1 MPANTSL
8 LGHAA
13 HWWTHVRVPSPPG
26 EARGWVR
33 RHSRVPKIL
42 SHAFFGATP
51 TVYVDAK
58 RNWPGPQHS
67 AEGLVESALT
77 RCNASLA
84 AFSHPRFHLEPC
96 EAEPTL
102 AEFDAI
108 QPHQTW
114 RLDELQAQAAAYR
127 ADASYLLAEQLGRNR
142 MIDGSIIIRRGTRW
156 LAAFEVEWF
165 RQYLRGADRD
175 QPAFAFAFNRQ
186 VLVKHDYAV
195 DAQCSPS
202 NPRAQV
208 HVMRYNP
215 ALPEPAWASVA
226 AAPWAFFQCMD
237 GSGSFCAAGT
247 CAIERIADHGW
258 LGARHALAVAGLGVL
273 IVLWYVKRTL

>member
-1 MPANTSL
+1 M
-8 LGHAA
+8 
-13 HWWTHVRVPSPPG
+13 
-26 EARGWVR
+26 
-33 RHSRVPKIL
+33 PKIL

-58 RNWPGPQHS
+58 RDTPGLA
-67 AEGLVESALT
+67 AEGLVESALA
-77 RCNASLA
+77 RCDASLA
-84 AFSHPRFHLEPC
+84 AFSHPRFHQSGGLEPC

-114 RLDELQAQAAAYR
+114 RLDEVRAQAAAFR

-186 VLVKHDYAV
+186 VIVQHAYSV
-195 DAQCSPS
+195 DAGCNPS
-202 NPRAQV
+202 DPRAQV

-215 ALPEPAWASVA
+215 ALPGPAWASVA
-226 AAPWAFFQCMD
+226 AARASFLCMG
-237 GSGSFCAAGT
+237 GSGSFCEAGT
-247 CAIERIADHGW
+247 CAIADHGW
-258 LGARHALAVAGLGVL
+258 AGARHALAVAGLGVL
-273 IVLWYVKRTL
+273 LLVLCRSLRV